1 MAASPLLP
9 TALLFAVPFVLSF
22 LFYLRFSAD
31 ARRWLFAVVWE
42 LNGASACDA
51 KTKQAK
57 QEIFAQ
63 RPLTGRVLDVGSG
76 EGVNLQ
82 YLAAEDVTE
91 IVCVEP
97 NTYFHRKLRERARQ
111 AVEERRARRGKP
123 LSVRIFAG
131 TLSEYAESAEA
142 LSLFD
147 CVTCILVLCSVGDL
161 RHDCRLAARLLKP
174 DGSALYYLEHVAGSG
189 LMLRTAQRL
198 IQPLW
203 NLLGDGCQLCRCT
216 GHELHSLRGVASHTE
231 RRFSLLGGLLPVVCG
246 VCRFASGTGPDGW
259 GVEHARQERAARVT
273 RRERARSPARRRP
286 GQWWEVTSNRNVV
299 VVVAR

>member
-1 MAASPLLP
+1 MGAI
-9 TALLFAVPFVLSF
+9 LFAAPFVCVALA
-22 LFYLRFSAD
+22 YLRISAD
-31 ARRWLFAVVWE
+31 ARRWFFAVVWQ
-42 LNGASACDA
+42 LNGAASLDA

-97 NTYFHRKLRERARQ
+97 NTYFHRKLRERARR

-161 RHDCRLAARLLKP
+161 CGDCRLAARLLKP

-189 LMLRTAQRL
+189 LMLRIAQRL
-198 IQPLW
+198 SAAVTVPTS
-203 NLLGDGCQLCRCT
+203 T
-216 GHELHSLRGVASHTE
+216 GA
-231 RRFSLLGGLLPVVCG
+231 
-246 VCRFASGTGPDGW
+246 
-259 GVEHARQERAARVT
+259 
-273 RRERARSPARRRP
+273 
-286 GQWWEVTSNRNVV
+286 
-299 VVVAR
+299 